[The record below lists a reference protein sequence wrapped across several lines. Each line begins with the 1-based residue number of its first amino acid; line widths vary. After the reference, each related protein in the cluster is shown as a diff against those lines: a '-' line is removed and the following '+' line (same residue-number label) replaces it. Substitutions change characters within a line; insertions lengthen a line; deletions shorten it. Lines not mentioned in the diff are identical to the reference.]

1 MLYTR
6 VFFRAVVR
14 TDFGERVAVVG
25 SSPSLGNWQ
34 AEHGHELTTN
44 EDVFPSW
51 FSKEPVYLPLKKPIS
66 YKYVVLDERGD
77 IVRWEECE
85 GNRELVPTGL
95 EMTVEDDDGLF
106 REQMTNRGD
115 HGVEG
120 DDDVSVAA
128 LDKEEVDARN
138 RMLAIQEE
146 EPEFDENDS
155 VIVCA
160 LDLPLRVVRVSP
172 SREASP
178 LPSSL
183 PASSTD
189 SSGQTEKRAVS
200 FPEDAGASARRS
212 SSTVAAT
219 REEET
224 TRTASSFPKVE
235 ETAERGRDS
244 SLALWPGAA
253 RDAAGDFGE
262 ALQPRA
268 TRSRRG
274 TFEVRP
280 SKSALLPSLFH
291 LRKKTRLPVRFVGW
305 PGIHVEN
312 EEEQA
317 EIAELLRAYDCSPIF
332 PDKDEF
338 DCHLTFCHQVLWPLF
353 HNVVVLDSNTQ
364 VPFDSD
370 LWAKYQAVNKLWAD
384 AVLRQAHETDM
395 VWVHDYHLLLAPM
408 HITRKVRRANVGFFL
423 HIPFPSSEIFRCLPC
438 REDILRGMLCADLIG
453 FHLFEYARHFLVACK
468 RLLGL
473 EHHFCRGGILNIEYG
488 GRNVSVRIGHVHIQ
502 YADIRSK
509 IEANP
514 VVLQMA
520 RDIRQKHVGKFIF
533 VSVDRCEKLAGLL
546 LKVRAFQAFLVT
558 YSYARGN
565 VVLIQYAYP
574 TIKYAEDTE
583 TMATELKELVE
594 KVNAQFALPDR
605 PDFQHIELHIQPVG
619 WEEKWALFTAG
630 DCFLDTSI
638 RDGLN
643 LNPFEFICCHKDN
656 VTGVI
661 LSEFTGCSRA
671 LASAIRVNPWKVEA
685 VADAMD
691 RIINM
696 PVEEQRD
703 RFTRDRDYLSHNS
716 TQKWADENILDLRRA
731 RKPDDF
737 VYVSWGLGNTFRV
750 LGMDSNF
757 RFLDTNQVVRGY
769 RTSRHRVFFFD
780 CEGTLAPDRRRI
792 TFVPGGENLFA
803 QGRPPSPQVKDCL
816 QALVDDQRNTVVIL
830 SGRDRH
836 LLEEWF
842 SSIRGIGLCAEHGFY
857 YRVPGIT
864 GDQWHCMSRQTDFT
878 WKQVAIELMLQ
889 YVKRTQ
895 GSFIE
900 NKGSAL
906 VFQYRD
912 ADPDFGSMQAKDL
925 SNYLG
930 ELLFGYPVSVMSG
943 KGYVEVKLRGVNKGH
958 AVEKVLRKLSNL
970 HGDVDFVLCVG
981 DDRSDEDMFAVINA
995 MTEDG
1000 DQLCLPEG
1008 SGAGSSG
1015 LYRHTQSKDRIPR
1028 RNSVSS
1034 DENRAEAVVGN
1045 VEGLMKRDGSM
1056 QHAGALGSGL
1066 TSASSSTSLSGHTKK
1081 TSPHFFT
1088 CTVGKKPS
1096 NARYYLN
1103 DTEDV
1108 SDLLD
1113 SLQQCTE
1120 KDGKEQWSSSKDASC
1135 LSAPVVAAAAAAG
1148 SLAGNAAVQL
1158 RKGDSAASNF
1168 ASLWRSPLGS
1178 GAGRT
1183 RERTL
1188 AQWAGQ
1194 APSAIFSRPVGAV
1207 EVRAN
1212 AAGST
1217 DRPTD
1222 E

>member
-1 MLYTR
+1 C
-6 VFFRAVVR
+6 VVVIRA
-14 TDFGERVAVVG
+14 FGVTCG
-25 SSPSLGNWQ
+25 
-34 AEHGHELTTN
+34 
-44 EDVFPSW
+44 W
-51 FSKEPVYLPLKKPIS
+51 FS
-66 YKYVVLDERGD
+66 
-77 IVRWEECE
+77 
-85 GNRELVPTGL
+85 
-95 EMTVEDDDGLF
+95 
-106 REQMTNRGD
+106 
-115 HGVEG
+115 
-120 DDDVSVAA
+120 
-128 LDKEEVDARN
+128 
-138 RMLAIQEE
+138 
-146 EPEFDENDS
+146 
-155 VIVCA
+155 
-160 LDLPLRVVRVSP
+160 
-172 SREASP
+172 
-178 LPSSL
+178 
-183 PASSTD
+183 
-189 SSGQTEKRAVS
+189 
-200 FPEDAGASARRS
+200 
-212 SSTVAAT
+212 
-219 REEET
+219 
-224 TRTASSFPKVE
+224 
-235 ETAERGRDS
+235 
-244 SLALWPGAA
+244 
-253 RDAAGDFGE
+253 
-262 ALQPRA
+262 
-268 TRSRRG
+268 
-274 TFEVRP
+274 
-280 SKSALLPSLFH
+280 
-291 LRKKTRLPVRFVGW
+291 
-305 PGIHVEN
+305 
-312 EEEQA
+312 
-317 EIAELLRAYDCSPIF
+317 
-332 PDKDEF
+332 
-338 DCHLTFCHQVLWPLF
+338 
-353 HNVVVLDSNTQ
+353 
-364 VPFDSD
+364 
-370 LWAKYQAVNKLWAD
+370 
-384 AVLRQAHETDM
+384 
-395 VWVHDYHLLLAPM
+395 
-408 HITRKVRRANVGFFL
+408 
-423 HIPFPSSEIFRCLPC
+423 
-438 REDILRGMLCADLIG
+438 
-453 FHLFEYARHFLVACK
+453 
-468 RLLGL
+468 
-473 EHHFCRGGILNIEYG
+473 
-488 GRNVSVRIGHVHIQ
+488 
-502 YADIRSK
+502 
-509 IEANP
+509 
-514 VVLQMA
+514 
-520 RDIRQKHVGKFIF
+520 
-533 VSVDRCEKLAGLL
+533 
-546 LKVRAFQAFLVT
+546 
-558 YSYARGN
+558 
-565 VVLIQYAYP
+565 
-574 TIKYAEDTE
+574 
-583 TMATELKELVE
+583 
-594 KVNAQFALPDR
+594 
-605 PDFQHIELHIQPVG
+605 
-619 WEEKWALFTAG
+619 
-630 DCFLDTSI
+630 
-638 RDGLN
+638 
-643 LNPFEFICCHKDN
+643 
-656 VTGVI
+656 
-661 LSEFTGCSRA
+661 
-671 LASAIRVNPWKVEA
+671 
-685 VADAMD
+685 
-691 RIINM
+691 
-696 PVEEQRD
+696 
-703 RFTRDRDYLSHNS
+703 
-716 TQKWADENILDLRRA
+716 
-731 RKPDDF
+731 
-737 VYVSWGLGNTFRV
+737 
-750 LGMDSNF
+750 
-757 RFLDTNQVVRGY
+757 
-769 RTSRHRVFFFD
+769 
-780 CEGTLAPDRRRI
+780 
-792 TFVPGGENLFA
+792 
-803 QGRPPSPQVKDCL
+803 
-816 QALVDDQRNTVVIL
+816 
-830 SGRDRH
+830 
-836 LLEEWF
+836 
-842 SSIRGIGLCAEHGFY
+842 GFY

-900 NKGSAL
+900 NKSCSDSKLNVTTVNSSLVLLQGSAL

-981 DDRSDEDMFAVINA
+981 DDSLEKASALFRAHTFEERSDEDMFAVINA

>member
-34 AEHGHELTTN
+34 ANRGHELTTN

-51 FSKEPVYLPLKKPIS
+51 FSKEPVYLPLKKPVS
-66 YKYVVLDERGD
+66 YKYAILDERGD

-85 GNRELVPTGL
+85 GNRELVPTGV

-138 RMLAIQEE
+138 RVLAIQEE

-155 VIVCA
+155 LIVCA
-160 LDLPLRVVRVSP
+160 LDLPLRVVRVAQAP
-172 SREASP
+172 CEADP
-178 LPSSL
+178 RPG
-183 PASSTD
+183 D
-189 SSGQTEKRAVS
+189 SAKDAAALVPEKRPGASGEYGSVPS
-200 FPEDAGASARRS
+200 FAGVAGAEREKGKTRAAASCGES
-212 SSTVAAT
+212 EQSTGSPRKGGPPVSP
-219 REEET
+219 ET
-224 TRTASSFPKVE
+224 
-235 ETAERGRDS
+235 ERG
-244 SLALWPGAA
+244 
-253 RDAAGDFGE
+253 FGGG
-262 ALQPRA
+262 PV
-268 TRSRRG
+268 RSRRG
-274 TFEVRP
+274 TFEVRA
-280 SKSALLPSLFH
+280 SKSALLPSLYH
-291 LRKKTRLPVRFVGW
+291 LRKKTRLPVRFIGW
-305 PGIHVEN
+305 PGIHVEDEREQ
-312 EEEQA
+312 EELVEF
-317 EIAELLRAYDCSPIF
+317 LRAYDCTPIF
-332 PDKDEF
+332 PDKEEF
-338 DCHLTFCHQVLWPLF
+338 DRYLTFCHGFLWPLF
-353 HNVVVLDSNTQ
+353 HNVVILDSKTQ

-370 LWAKYQAVNKLWAD
+370 LWARYQAVNKLWAD
-384 AVLRQAHETDM
+384 TVLRHAHETDM
-395 VWVHDYHLLLAPM
+395 IWVHDYHLLLAPM

-473 EHHFCRGGILNIEYG
+473 EHHFCRGGILSIEYG

-502 YADIRSK
+502 YADIREK
-509 IEANP
+509 IEASP
-514 VVLQMA
+514 RVLQMS
-520 RDIRQKHVGKFIF
+520 REIRQRYVGKFIF

-546 LKVRAFQAFLVT
+546 LKVRAFQTFLMT

-583 TMATELKELVE
+583 TMAMELQELVE

-605 PDFQHIELHIQPVG
+605 PDFKHIELHIQSVG
-619 WEEKWALFTAG
+619 WEEKWAVFIAG

-643 LNPFEFICCHKDN
+643 LNPFEYICCHQDN

-691 RIINM
+691 RTINM
-696 PVEEQRD
+696 PMEEQRD
-703 RFTRDRDYLSHNS
+703 RFTRDQDYLSHNS

-803 QGRPPSPQVKDCL
+803 QGRPPSQQVKDCL

-830 SGRDRH
+830 SGRNRH

-842 SSIRGIGLCAEHGFY
+842 SSVKGIGLCAEHGFY

-981 DDRSDEDMFAVINA
+981 DDRSDEDMFAVINT

-1000 DQLCLPEG
+1000 YQLCLPEG

-1034 DENRAEAVVGN
+1034 DENRAEGAPGSL
-1045 VEGLMKRDGSM
+1045 EGTMKRVGSM
-1056 QHAGALGSGL
+1056 QRSGGLGGTTGL
-1066 TSASSSTSLSGHTKK
+1066 TSASSSTSLCGAAKK
-1081 TSPHFFT
+1081 TGPHFFT

-1103 DTEDV
+1103 DTDDV

-1113 SLQQCTE
+1113 ALQQCTE
-1120 KDGKEQWSSSKDASC
+1120 KDGKEQWN
-1135 LSAPVVAAAAAAG
+1135 SARDSGLAAPVAAAAAAG

-1158 RKGDSAASNF
+1158 RKGDSVASF
-1168 ASLWRSPLGS
+1168 ASLWKTPLGVGGAVRARDRALAHLAGGASS
-1178 GAGRT
+1178 GLFGR
-1183 RERTL
+1183 
-1188 AQWAGQ
+1188 
-1194 APSAIFSRPVGAV
+1194 PVSAIDA
-1207 EVRAN
+1207 RAC
-1212 AAGST
+1212 AGSGGAS
-1217 DRPTD
+1217 DAARPT
-1222 E
+1222 EE

>member
-1 MLYTR
+1 
-6 VFFRAVVR
+6 
-14 TDFGERVAVVG
+14 
-25 SSPSLGNWQ
+25 
-34 AEHGHELTTN
+34 
-44 EDVFPSW
+44 
-51 FSKEPVYLPLKKPIS
+51 
-66 YKYVVLDERGD
+66 
-77 IVRWEECE
+77 
-85 GNRELVPTGL
+85 
-95 EMTVEDDDGLF
+95 
-106 REQMTNRGD
+106 
-115 HGVEG
+115 
-120 DDDVSVAA
+120 
-128 LDKEEVDARN
+128 
-138 RMLAIQEE
+138 
-146 EPEFDENDS
+146 
-155 VIVCA
+155 
-160 LDLPLRVVRVSP
+160 
-172 SREASP
+172 
-178 LPSSL
+178 
-183 PASSTD
+183 
-189 SSGQTEKRAVS
+189 
-200 FPEDAGASARRS
+200 
-212 SSTVAAT
+212 
-219 REEET
+219 
-224 TRTASSFPKVE
+224 
-235 ETAERGRDS
+235 
-244 SLALWPGAA
+244 
-253 RDAAGDFGE
+253 
-262 ALQPRA
+262 
-268 TRSRRG
+268 
-274 TFEVRP
+274 
-280 SKSALLPSLFH
+280 
-291 LRKKTRLPVRFVGW
+291 
-305 PGIHVEN
+305 
-312 EEEQA
+312 
-317 EIAELLRAYDCSPIF
+317 
-332 PDKDEF
+332 
-338 DCHLTFCHQVLWPLF
+338 
-353 HNVVVLDSNTQ
+353 
-364 VPFDSD
+364 
-370 LWAKYQAVNKLWAD
+370 
-384 AVLRQAHETDM
+384 
-395 VWVHDYHLLLAPM
+395 
-408 HITRKVRRANVGFFL
+408 
-423 HIPFPSSEIFRCLPC
+423 
-438 REDILRGMLCADLIG
+438 
-453 FHLFEYARHFLVACK
+453 
-468 RLLGL
+468 
-473 EHHFCRGGILNIEYG
+473 
-488 GRNVSVRIGHVHIQ
+488 
-502 YADIRSK
+502 
-509 IEANP
+509 
-514 VVLQMA
+514 
-520 RDIRQKHVGKFIF
+520 
-533 VSVDRCEKLAGLL
+533 
-546 LKVRAFQAFLVT
+546 
-558 YSYARGN
+558 
-565 VVLIQYAYP
+565 
-574 TIKYAEDTE
+574 
-583 TMATELKELVE
+583 
-594 KVNAQFALPDR
+594 
-605 PDFQHIELHIQPVG
+605 
-619 WEEKWALFTAG
+619 
-630 DCFLDTSI
+630 
-638 RDGLN
+638 
-643 LNPFEFICCHKDN
+643 
-656 VTGVI
+656 
-661 LSEFTGCSRA
+661 
-671 LASAIRVNPWKVEA
+671 
-685 VADAMD
+685 
-691 RIINM
+691 
-696 PVEEQRD
+696 
-703 RFTRDRDYLSHNS
+703 
-716 TQKWADENILDLRRA
+716 
-731 RKPDDF
+731 
-737 VYVSWGLGNTFRV
+737 
-750 LGMDSNF
+750 
-757 RFLDTNQVVRGY
+757 
-769 RTSRHRVFFFD
+769 
-780 CEGTLAPDRRRI
+780 
-792 TFVPGGENLFA
+792 
-803 QGRPPSPQVKDCL
+803 
-816 QALVDDQRNTVVIL
+816 
-830 SGRDRH
+830 
-836 LLEEWF
+836 
-842 SSIRGIGLCAEHGFY
+842 
-857 YRVPGIT
+857 
-864 GDQWHCMSRQTDFT
+864 MSRQTDFT

-1066 TSASSSTSLSGHTKK
+1066 TSASSSTSLSGHTKVKETTAGEGVERRAGRRGGREDKARSEGETERRNKEVTQRRRAGGGRRDEHRQKEEQQKGGRRTARERREQTRRRYNRGKKAGEDARGVPEKEERRQK

>member
-224 TRTASSFPKVE
+224 TRTASSFPQVE

-605 PDFQHIELHIQPVG
+605 PGEEKPQVLFQSAEVSAACSFFGEQGRLFSAKPSTVVLGHWCILPLSLCTCRCRSALAVVDLHLPLSLCTCRCRSALVVVALHLPLSSSPEFRRISFSLADFQHIELHIQPVG

-671 LASAIRVNPWKVEA
+671 LASAIRVNPWKNHQHA
-685 VADAMD
+685 CGGAA
-691 RIINM
+691 R
-696 PVEEQRD
+696 PVHPRPRLLESQQYAEVGR
-703 RFTRDRDYLSHNS
+703 RKHSGSATSPETRR
-716 TQKWADENILDLRRA
+716 LRLRLLGS
-731 RKPDDF
+731 RQHLPRPRH
-737 VYVSWGLGNTFRV
+737 GLQLPVRRV
-750 LGMDSNF
+750 VRTGGTVDGQG

-842 SSIRGIGLCAEHGFY
+842 SSIRGIGLCAEH
-857 YRVPGIT
+857 
-864 GDQWHCMSRQTDFT
+864 
-878 WKQVAIELMLQ
+878 
-889 YVKRTQ
+889 
-895 GSFIE
+895 
-900 NKGSAL
+900 
-906 VFQYRD
+906 
-912 ADPDFGSMQAKDL
+912 
-925 SNYLG
+925 
-930 ELLFGYPVSVMSG
+930 
-943 KGYVEVKLRGVNKGH
+943 
-958 AVEKVLRKLSNL
+958 
-970 HGDVDFVLCVG
+970 
-981 DDRSDEDMFAVINA
+981 
-995 MTEDG
+995 
-1000 DQLCLPEG
+1000 
-1008 SGAGSSG
+1008 
-1015 LYRHTQSKDRIPR
+1015 
-1028 RNSVSS
+1028 
-1034 DENRAEAVVGN
+1034 
-1045 VEGLMKRDGSM
+1045 
-1056 QHAGALGSGL
+1056 
-1066 TSASSSTSLSGHTKK
+1066 
-1081 TSPHFFT
+1081 
-1088 CTVGKKPS
+1088 
-1096 NARYYLN
+1096 
-1103 DTEDV
+1103 
-1108 SDLLD
+1108 
-1113 SLQQCTE
+1113 
-1120 KDGKEQWSSSKDASC
+1120 
-1135 LSAPVVAAAAAAG
+1135 
-1148 SLAGNAAVQL
+1148 
-1158 RKGDSAASNF
+1158 
-1168 ASLWRSPLGS
+1168 
-1178 GAGRT
+1178 
-1183 RERTL
+1183 
-1188 AQWAGQ
+1188 
-1194 APSAIFSRPVGAV
+1194 
-1207 EVRAN
+1207 
-1212 AAGST
+1212 
-1217 DRPTD
+1217 
-1222 E
+1222 